1 MAVTPKEIKE
11 SLRMD
16 LPDLSKIELLAVEII
31 RKHGTMSRTSLA
43 KLLETSRASVTAIAG
58 KLLEEGVLAEVG
70 YGESVGGR
78 RPQMLDINAGLGYV
92 AGIDIGATSVDLAL
106 ADFSGKILA
115 RDSFMADVRVQ
126 PELLLER
133 INQAVLEMLKNQGV
147 GSYALLAMGMGVPG
161 PVHYPTGMLIQ
172 PPLMPAWEGFS
183 IKEYINNQFSKAVLC
198 IDNDVNIMAIGEA
211 RVGGGTNLNNFMYV
225 KVGTGIGCGVI
236 MNHEIYR
243 GSDGCAGDI
252 GHICIDYN
260 GPVCH
265 CGNTGCLEFMAAG
278 PAIAA
283 MAHEASKRGESE
295 RLANRIAENGGSL
308 SSIDVGELAAAG
320 DRASNR
326 IIGES
331 GKMIGGVL
339 AGLVNFYNPEAIF
352 LGGGV
357 TKIGHQFLSTIRQF
371 TLRRATALSTRSLLI
386 DYSKLG
392 DDAGV
397 HGAIWLALENIFS
410 PVK

>member
-1 MAVTPKEIKE
+1 MK
-11 SLRMD
+11 
-16 LPDLSKIELLAVEII
+16 LPDLSQIELLALELI
-31 RKHGTMSRTSLA
+31 RKHGAMSRTSLA
-43 KLLETSRASVTAIAG
+43 KLLDTSRASVTAIAG
-58 KLLEEGVLAEVG
+58 KLLEEGILAEVG
-70 YGESVGGR
+70 HGESIGGR
-78 RPQMLDINAGLGYV
+78 RPLMLDVNAGLGYV

-106 ADFSGKILA
+106 ADFSGEILT
-115 RDSFMADVRVQ
+115 RESFIADVQVQ
-126 PELLLER
+126 PELLLEQ
-133 INQAVLEMLKNQGV
+133 INQSVLEMLEERGA
-147 GSYALLAMGMGVPG
+147 GSDALLGMGMGVPG
-161 PVHYPTGMLIQ
+161 PVHYPAGLLIQ
-172 PPLMPAWEGFS
+172 PPLMPAWEGFP
-183 IKEYINNQFSKAVLC
+183 IKKYIKNQFSKAVPC

-211 RVGGGTNLNNFMYV
+211 RVGGGTDMENFMYV

-283 MAHEASKRGESE
+283 MAEEVAKNGESE
-295 RLANRIAENGGSL
+295 GLAKRMKENGGSL

-320 DRASNR
+320 DRAANQ
-326 IIGES
+326 IISES